1 MVSPHASLC
10 HKAAMQKMEHSELYE
25 QAGRQAAYRLLS
37 NAEEQGFFSYGILT
51 RQAWEQIVEEQGTVQ
66 ADCSEGKPLSLN
78 SLRTSSPW
86 TEQLKAESSPVM
98 ALKER
103 YHLSDVGAM
112 LVVAL
117 RYAPDVEAE
126 EAAARALRG
135 LPPLPL
141 ARDGRPAARVAR
153 FARGNWYREILDRLR
168 NCATA
173 TFGAII
179 KEGSAERLGLEA
191 KPPQRW
197 PRFVNSI
204 FPEKALALAAGLG
217 TIGRNGLLIAKKTNN
232 SDIFDALDFQE
243 HLIASDSSKPT
254 TTNPPTWSSAVLIG
268 LMLLPF
274 DFDMLKLE
282 KKDIFGGVAPSFF
295 AVCGNCR
302 LCIESCP
309 SRALSFSSL
318 PGFAR
323 HLCIQNY
330 SSIDGNLPDFIEK
343 SWADQLYGCDLCLEA
358 CTYFEPDQKA
368 HTNRGRISGFFD
380 AESLADLSE
389 EQIQALFKASA
400 LDQKWIAPGALKRN
414 AAIVIQKFH
423 KLRN

>member
-1 MVSPHASLC
+1 P
-10 HKAAMQKMEHSELYE
+10 
-25 QAGRQAAYRLLS
+25 R
-37 NAEEQGFFSYGILT
+37 
-51 RQAWEQIVEEQGTVQ
+51 
-66 ADCSEGKPLSLN
+66 
-78 SLRTSSPW
+78 
-86 TEQLKAESSPVM
+86 
-98 ALKER
+98 
-103 YHLSDVGAM
+103 
-112 LVVAL
+112 
-117 RYAPDVEAE
+117 
-126 EAAARALRG
+126 ARRG

-217 TIGRNGLLIAKKTNN
+217 TIGRNGLLVAKKTNN

-243 HLIASDSSKPT
+243 HLIASDSSKP

-368 HTNRGRISGFFD
+368 HTNRGRIGGFFD

-414 AAIVIQKFH
+414 AAIVIQEFH

>member
-1 MVSPHASLC
+1 
-10 HKAAMQKMEHSELYE
+10 
-25 QAGRQAAYRLLS
+25 
-37 NAEEQGFFSYGILT
+37 
-51 RQAWEQIVEEQGTVQ
+51 
-66 ADCSEGKPLSLN
+66 
-78 SLRTSSPW
+78 
-86 TEQLKAESSPVM
+86 
-98 ALKER
+98 
-103 YHLSDVGAM
+103 

-254 TTNPPTWSSAVLIG
+254 TNPPTWSSAVLIG

-368 HTNRGRISGFFD
+368 HTNRGRIGGFFD